1 MSIFTRFRDIINSN
15 INTLL
20 DKAEDPQKMLR
31 LMIQEMEDTLIDLKT
46 STAARMADL
55 VKLEKK
61 AEDSLQASQRW
72 MERADMAI
80 DRGKEDMAREALI
93 EKKRCEEARQKTLDA
108 IADLKNAIEEG
119 KNEISTLNEKL
130 NSSREKLLTL
140 QKEQAKAKERTDFSD
155 NLNARFEEMENRI
168 NRMNAYNDLS
178 KRTEKTAEEKFR
190 QMERDEQIEAELE
203 NMKKAKGL

>member
-140 QKEQAKAKERTDFSD
+140 QKEQTKAKERTDFSD